1 MRYKNPDPFEKKLAG
16 ELIIEVCEVYNEKFA
31 DYVKKHFYNRIDA
44 EIARELKYD
53 SCEGLSKKF
62 KDELSAINFDDT
74 GVQGQGLA
82 KEDTRK

>member
-1 MRYKNPDPFEKKLAG
+1 MRYRNPDPFEKKLAC
-16 ELIIEVCEVYNEKFA
+16 ELITEMWEIYNEKFA
-31 DYVKKHFYNRIDA
+31 DHVKKHFYNRINA
-44 EIARELKYD
+44 EIARELKHD

-74 GVQGQGLA
+74 GVQELA

>member
-1 MRYKNPDPFEKKLAG
+1 MRYKNPDPFEKKLAC
-16 ELIIEVCEVYNEKFA
+16 ELITEMWEVYNEKFA

-53 SCEGLSKKF
+53 SCEGLSKKL
-62 KDELSAINFDDT
+62 KDELSATNFDDT
-74 GVQGQGLA
+74 GVQELA

>member
-16 ELIIEVCEVYNEKFA
+16 ELIIEMCELYNEKFA

-53 SCEGLSKKF
+53 TCEALSKKF
-62 KDELSAINFDDT
+62 KDELSGIHFDDT

-82 KEDTRK
+82 KEDARK